1 MSHDGIYMSNMTVV
15 VVLVVFRSRTFR
27 AAVPD
32 EQVELGSDAGSR
44 GRTGKEY
51 KMVFMFR
58 T

>member
-32 EQVELGSDAGSR
+32 EQVELGSDAGSG